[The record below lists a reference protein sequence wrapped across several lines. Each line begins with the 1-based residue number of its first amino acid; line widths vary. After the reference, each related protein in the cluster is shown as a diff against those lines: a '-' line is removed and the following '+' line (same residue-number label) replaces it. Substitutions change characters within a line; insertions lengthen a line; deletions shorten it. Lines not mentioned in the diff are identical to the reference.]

1 MAIKIT
7 LDPGHGQYDNKSSNN
22 PKYIEGTQMWKL
34 ATKLKAALEKY
45 GFEVVTT
52 RPKISDNPS
61 LSARGK
67 TAGQNGSDM
76 LLSLHSN
83 APAPNEDGTYSPS
96 VTGSVVFYSLTDKDN
111 KVLADKLG
119 VKVSELM
126 GHYYRGSKTKES
138 EKYPG
143 TDYYTVLKAAAQ
155 SGCKC
160 AFIIEHGFH
169 TNVRDSNFLL
179 NDTNLQILADAEA
192 KTIADHFG
200 VKLGTKPDEKDGVNV
215 NLPILKRGSKG
226 EEVKTVQRLLKATG
240 YTDSSG
246 KALVIDGS
254 FGAKTEYAVKAFQS
268 AEKISADGVIGSD
281 TWNRLLK

>member
-34 ATKLKAALEKY
+34 ANKLKAALEAY

-67 TAGQNGSDM
+67 TAGQNGSSM

-83 APAPNEDGTYSPS
+83 APGKNKDGSYSPS
-96 VTGSVVFYSLTDKDN
+96 VTGSVVFYSLTDKSN
-111 KVLADKLG
+111 KTLADKLG

-126 GHYYRGSKTKES
+126 GHYYRGSLIRES
-138 EKYPG
+138 ETNPG
-143 TDYYTVLKAAAQ
+143 TDYYGVIRAAAQ

-160 AFIIEHGFH
+160 AYIIEHGFH
-169 TNVRDSNFLL
+169 TNVNDSNFLL
-179 NDTNLQILADAEA
+179 DDTKLQILANAEA
-192 KTIADHFG
+192 KIIADHFG
-200 VKLGTKPDEKDGVNV
+200 MKKAEEKKEDEKKDLYRVV
-215 NLPILKRGSKG
+215 
-226 EEVKTVQRLLKATG
+226 V
-240 YTDSSG
+240 
-246 KALVIDGS
+246 GS
-254 FGAKTEYAVKAFQS
+254 FNVKSNADNCLDKAKKAGFND
-268 AEKISADGVIGSD
+268 AFIIKM
-281 TWNRLLK
+281 